1 MKRNSFSDFYWN
13 FYHKKIRPVT
23 DSIRATTVSVDDLF
37 LSQKYNGEF
46 FHNDIVIKY
55 MVLEHHFLN
64 MHPDIWKTYYT
75 MQYDGNQLYADTR
88 IASFKKVLKSLEE
101 KGYMPENKISV
112 DSNLFVRDGC
122 HRTAMALFF
131 GAETVDVLPHSIPCN
146 TQKYLSEYKAK
157 PFTPEERISVEKK
170 LSELTDKSNKPLN
183 IVLFGSSADKADAAA
198 ELLGQYGTVISCRQ
212 YNLGKNQCR
221 DICRDIARADN
232 LYNKKHTKISATNNK
247 IAVIQLKLTEPHMT
261 AVENNKPAVLKKY
274 INYRIPLIKQTAE
287 IRKALTEKI
296 SVKENQLFIPQNF
309 LINSRFGHILD
320 DL

>member
-1 MKRNSFSDFYWN
+1 MKRNSVSDFYLN

-23 DSIRATTVSVDDLF
+23 DNIRATTVSVDDLF
-37 LSQKYNGEF
+37 LLQKYNGEF

-55 MVLEHHFLN
+55 MVLEHHFLY

-75 MQYDGNQLYADTR
+75 MQYEGNQLYADTR

-131 GAETVDVLPHSIPCN
+131 GAETVDVLPHSKPCN
-146 TQKYLSEYKAK
+146 PQKYISEYQSK
-157 PFTPEERISVEKK
+157 PFTAEERISIEQK
-170 LSELTDKSNKPLN
+170 LAELTDKSNKPLN
-183 IVLFGSSADKADAAA
+183 IVLFGSSADKTELAA
-198 ELLGQYGTVISCRQ
+198 ELLGQYGTVISCNH
-212 YNLGKNQCR
+212 YHLSENQCS
-221 DICRDIARADN
+221 DICRDIAKAAN
-232 LYNKKHTKISATNNK
+232 LYNKKHAKISATNNK

-261 AVENNKPAVLKKY
+261 AVENNKPAILKKY
-274 INYRIPLIKQTAE
+274 INYRIPLIKQTDE
-287 IRKALTEKI
+287 IRKALTGKI
-296 SVKENQLFIPQNF
+296 SVKENQLYIPQNF
-309 LINSRFGHILD
+309 LINSKFGHIIG